1 MVVGGGGKFLSNE
14 TIEKL
19 ASYKFADYFE
29 WIVM

>member
-1 MVVGGGGKFLSNE
+1 LSEGGKFLPNE

-29 WIVM
+29 WNVM

>member
-1 MVVGGGGKFLSNE
+1 VVVGEGEFLSNE